1 MRLCLPS
8 GRTLWAV
15 DPTGEYSKGLIIKS
29 RFTIKVAT
37 KKRVDLQRGVSLRGY
52 DVKPWSSIGVFLGL
66 CVFAFLPVAGP
77 SETPTTVLAAMRQEL
92 SRSMESF
99 KKQPLPPYFLSYEV
113 TETHSISV
121 GGAFG
126 TITSSHEGLVRQ
138 LNIDLRVGDPS
149 FDSTHPVRGGL
160 PFFDFSDRFSMVQV
174 PLENNSNAI
183 RRVLWYETDQ
193 KYKKALEHYTLA
205 KANAQVKVAPEDAS
219 GDFSKDPAEKYT
231 EAPVEIKLE
240 RPVWEQKIRKYTA
253 PFARSADIYEGEA
266 TLSAEGVTRWYTNS
280 DGSELQTSSVYY
292 RLLLYAYT
300 KAEDGMELPR
310 YESFVAF
317 KPENLPDDLAV
328 LKAVDKMIAD
338 LHALKNAPIVEPYTG
353 PAILS
358 GRASGVFFHEVFGH
372 RIEGHRQKDENEAQ
386 TFKKKVGEKI
396 LPDSFSVYFDPTL
409 RRIGSTEL
417 AGYYLYDDEGV
428 KARRVDV
435 VKNGV
440 FESFLMSRSPIAG
453 FDHSN
458 GHGRSQPGFRAIAR
472 QSNLVVATSKS
483 ASHDELKKMLIEQIR
498 QQNNPFG
505 LMFDDIE
512 GGFTITQRFIP
523 NAFNV
528 IPVMVYRVYPDGRE
542 ELVRGVDLIGT
553 PLTVFSKI
561 LAADDDVQTFNGVCG
576 AESGWVPV
584 SASSPDILIS
594 QIEVQKKEKSQERA
608 PILPAPGTDLAGAL
622 P

>member
-1 MRLCLPS
+1 MRSQRRTPFLLAVRSAQLPQ
-8 GRTLWAV
+8 
-15 DPTGEYSKGLIIKS
+15 
-29 RFTIKVAT
+29 AT
-37 KKRVDLQRGVSLRGY
+37 KGSFA
-52 DVKPWSSIGVFLGL
+52 SSTLI
-66 CVFAFLPVAGP
+66 FAWVTRA
-77 SETPTTVLAAMRQEL
+77 STVR
-92 SRSMESF
+92 
-99 KKQPLPPYFLSYEV
+99 
-113 TETHSISV
+113 I
-121 GGAFG
+121 
-126 TITSSHEGLVRQ
+126 
-138 LNIDLRVGDPS
+138 
-149 FDSTHPVRGGL
+149 

-253 PFARSADIYEGEA
+253 PFTRSADIYEGEA

-409 RRIGSTEL
+409 RRLGSTEL

-483 ASHDELKKMLIEQIR
+483 ASH
-498 QQNNPFG
+498 
-505 LMFDDIE
+505 
-512 GGFTITQRFIP
+512 
-523 NAFNV
+523 
-528 IPVMVYRVYPDGRE
+528 
-542 ELVRGVDLIGT
+542 
-553 PLTVFSKI
+553 
-561 LAADDDVQTFNGVCG
+561 AA
-576 AESGWVPV
+576 
-584 SASSPDILIS
+584 
-594 QIEVQKKEKSQERA
+594 
-608 PILPAPGTDLAGAL
+608 
-622 P
+622 